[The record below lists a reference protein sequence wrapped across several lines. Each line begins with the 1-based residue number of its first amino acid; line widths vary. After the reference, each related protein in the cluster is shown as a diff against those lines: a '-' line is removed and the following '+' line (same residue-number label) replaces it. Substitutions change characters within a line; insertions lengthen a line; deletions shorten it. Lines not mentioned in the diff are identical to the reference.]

1 MINVNKAVGIIIE
14 NKIEVL
20 NQIDALK
27 KASQIIYNDIVE
39 NKISNRDIEISDLI
53 VKLANGILKNI
64 KKAHRL

>member
-1 MINVNKAVGIIIE
+1 MGIIVE

-27 KASQIIYNDIVE
+27 KASQIIYNDIIE
-39 NKISNRDIEISDLI
+39 NKISDRDIEISDLI
-53 VKLANGILKNI
+53 VKLAKGILENI

>member
-1 MINVNKAVGIIIE
+1 MGIIIE

-27 KASQIIYNDIVE
+27 KASQIIYNDIIE
-39 NKISNRDIEISDLI
+39 NKFSDRDIEISDLI
-53 VKLANGILKNI
+53 VRLANGILENI

>member
-1 MINVNKAVGIIIE
+1 MSIIIE

-39 NKISNRDIEISDLI
+39 NKISDRDVEVSDLI
-53 VKLANGILKNI
+53 VKLAKGILENI
-64 KKAHRL
+64 KKSHRL